1 MCSLKTYHST
11 GFVVVEVH
19 HVTDVAALLAGV
31 DKLPG
36 ELDAELDVVR
46 AAAPFPVGSRRSA
59 LAVVASAG
67 LDGSFRAGP
76 RHRMGHRC

>member
-1 MCSLKTYHST
+1 MLYSTHHST

-19 HVTDVAALLAGV
+19 HVTDVAALLSGV

-46 AAAPFPVGSRRSA
+46 ASAPFPVGSRRSA
-59 LAVVASAG
+59 LAVVASAR
-67 LDGSFRAGP
+67 LDGSFRTGP
-76 RHRMGHRC
+76 RHRMGHSR